1 MRANNQTKP
10 TASKYNVKRKNKLKI
25 VAHKS
30 NSYVKYLSKIYTYLK
45 SIIIAIGCMTSLFIL
60 GLTNY
65 FASLNWKISFIP
77 LMVAFLF
84 IFLLNALKYR
94 FKKI

>member
-1 MRANNQTKP
+1 MRATNQTKP
-10 TASKYNVKRKNKLKI
+10 TASKYTVKKKNKLKI

-30 NSYVKYLSKIYTYLK
+30 NSYVKHLSKNNTFLM
-45 SIIIAIGCMTSLFIL
+45 SIIIATGCMTSLFIL

-65 FASLNWKISFIP
+65 FTSLNWKISFIP